1 MDKNSKTL
9 CKCITSNTS
18 AIWQQTANTIYKP
31 SSLSCSTKKTY
42 YTSSF
47 VTFGLEHT
55 CQPILISKSSDYQ
68 TTVHPPPLMRLC
80 QIPGCCNVP
89 NRYRDRLCESSWCTI
104 SLWVSCARK
113 RSKEAQTT
121 HTTLFQNNRTFTAMC
136 YKGAGEKAL
145 IMSTHTKYCVVYLFR
160 VPPVSRPIK
169 CPPNCGL
176 QQICTRKAQ
185 THHGSEPANKNTT
198 LQMCHITGVEGAG
211 GTDGVLHL
219 YVNIHVNNCHWFSQ

>member
-68 TTVHPPPLMRLC
+68 TTVHPPPRSCVYARYLDAAMYPTDTETDFASLPGAPFLSGLVVQGKGRKKHKQPTQPSFRTTRLLLPC
-80 QIPGCCNVP
+80 ATKLPGKK
-89 NRYRDRLCESSWCTI
+89 
-104 SLWVSCARK
+104 LWSCR
-113 RSKEAQTT
+113 
-121 HTTLFQNNRTFTAMC
+121 HTQNIVLYT
-136 YKGAGEKAL
+136 
-145 IMSTHTKYCVVYLFR
+145 YLEF
-160 VPPVSRPIK
+160 
-169 CPPNCGL
+169 
-176 QQICTRKAQ
+176 
-185 THHGSEPANKNTT
+185 
-198 LQMCHITGVEGAG
+198 
-211 GTDGVLHL
+211 HL
-219 YVNIHVNNCHWFSQ
+219 YQDP